1 VAIIRLI
8 WTIQRGLSV
17 LRACCRNA
25 GAHWQ
30 FFNFGITV
38 QTASSQYALPDAA
51 VILPVAGPWVP
62 TVEYAHTQLLK
73 ALRDM
78 QAWQCMLD
86 DGTKLLHDMLE
97 SRLSHKELSTKHDLR
112 YRACA
117 HALLQID
124 ICSKRVR
131 DGIILACLGSPSAQ
145 LSHKT

>member
-1 VAIIRLI
+1 MAIIRLI
-8 WTIQRGLSV
+8 WTIQPGLSV

-78 QAWQCMLD
+78 QAWQCILD
-86 DGTKLLHDMLE
+86 DGIKLLREMLE
-97 SRLSHKELSTKHDLR
+97 SRLSHKELGTKHDLR

-117 HALLQID
+117 QALLQMN
-124 ICSKRVR
+124 ICFKRVH
-131 DGIILACLGSPSAQ
+131 DSTVCACLSSP
-145 LSHKT
+145 